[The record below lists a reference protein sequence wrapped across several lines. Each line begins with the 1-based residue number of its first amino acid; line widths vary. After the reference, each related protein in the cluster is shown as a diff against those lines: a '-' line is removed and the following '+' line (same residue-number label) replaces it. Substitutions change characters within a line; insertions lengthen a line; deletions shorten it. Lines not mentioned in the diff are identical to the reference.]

1 MYTGWQSRTDT
12 LKRKKYNFKH
22 KIIFKKNVAFNAMI
36 MMWNHKSVE
45 NRGNIESISMK
56 NVVNWL

>member
-1 MYTGWQSRTDT
+1 
-12 LKRKKYNFKH
+12 
-22 KIIFKKNVAFNAMI
+22 MI